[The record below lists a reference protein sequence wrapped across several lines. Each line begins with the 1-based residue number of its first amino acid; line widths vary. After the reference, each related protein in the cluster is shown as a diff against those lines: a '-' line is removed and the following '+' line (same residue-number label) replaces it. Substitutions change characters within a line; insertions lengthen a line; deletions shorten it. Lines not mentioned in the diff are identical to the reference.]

1 MSFTQAAILKD
12 SIDKYHNRLT
22 TFRLRLP
29 RIILAELNTHRINS
43 KSTSSSRAIPVK
55 SNIDQVQNNPF
66 IPDQWTKNSRGMFS
80 LEVIDEFT
88 TIKDLW
94 VEASKSMCNFSSE
107 LSNYELHK
115 QYANRLLEPFMYVDT
130 IFSGTDFDN
139 FFHLRTAED
148 TQPEIRELA
157 NLMYDAYKQSIPILL
172 KHGQWHLPY
181 IDYKFIDQNTIEYS
195 VNEQVLDLDTAIK
208 VSISCCGQVSYRK
221 LDTTVEKALSIY
233 NKFVSGP
240 RIHACYDKDTEFL
253 TKTGWIKSSVYN
265 GITEIAV
272 VIPGSH
278 EIFFEKPF
286 AYNVYDDIKK
296 MVHIDGQQ
304 LDLLTTF
311 NHRHYVSKKT
321 SKGWQPFAIEIAGD
335 IHRALL
341 SRKYLKSGN
350 YNSQGVDYPI
360 DFRLLG
366 MYIGDGSESSKTVR
380 FHLKK
385 QRKIDYLYSIDP
397 LITELSQNVFV
408 LSNKC
413 GHWLSDNC
421 RNSYNDKKLPDDF
434 IDMSIEQ
441 WILLKEGLL
450 NSDGYLSRGRNMTYT
465 TTSKILAEQLQI
477 LSHLHGESC
486 SINYTYYSDYYTN
499 HKDLC
504 KLNFS
509 SRITPEVSPL
519 QNGRTNTYTI
529 KSVDYNSSVFCPTVS
544 TGLVLIRRND
554 KVVVSGNS
562 ALEHAATPFSDDEY
576 NARMDAIR
584 LVKFKL
590 GDEISN
596 FDLDK
601 FLYKRNLRG
610 WTQYRTMVAND
621 TFINKFEK

>member
-1 MSFTQAAILKD
+1 MSFTQAIILKD
-12 SIDKYHNRLT
+12 SIDKHHNRLT

-55 SNIDQVQNNPF
+55 SNIEQVQNNPF

-94 VEASKSMCNFSSE
+94 VEASKTMCYYSSE

-157 NLMYDAYKQSIPILL
+157 NLMYDAYKESIPVLL

-195 VNEQVLDLDTAIK
+195 VNGQELDLDTAIK

-240 RIHACYDKDTEFL
+240 TIH
-253 TKTGWIKSSVYN
+253 S
-265 GITEIAV
+265 
-272 VIPGSH
+272 
-278 EIFFEKPF
+278 
-286 AYNVYDDIKK
+286 
-296 MVHIDGQQ
+296 
-304 LDLLTTF
+304 
-311 NHRHYVSKKT
+311 
-321 SKGWQPFAIEIAGD
+321 
-335 IHRALL
+335 
-341 SRKYLKSGN
+341 
-350 YNSQGVDYPI
+350 
-360 DFRLLG
+360 
-366 MYIGDGSESSKTVR
+366 
-380 FHLKK
+380 
-385 QRKIDYLYSIDP
+385 
-397 LITELSQNVFV
+397 
-408 LSNKC
+408 
-413 GHWLSDNC
+413 
-421 RNSYNDKKLPDDF
+421 
-434 IDMSIEQ
+434 
-441 WILLKEGLL
+441 
-450 NSDGYLSRGRNMTYT
+450 
-465 TTSKILAEQLQI
+465 
-477 LSHLHGESC
+477 
-486 SINYTYYSDYYTN
+486 
-499 HKDLC
+499 
-504 KLNFS
+504 
-509 SRITPEVSPL
+509 
-519 QNGRTNTYTI
+519 
-529 KSVDYNSSVFCPTVS
+529 
-544 TGLVLIRRND
+544 
-554 KVVVSGNS
+554 S
-562 ALEHAATPFSDDEY
+562 ALEHAATPFSDNEY

-590 GDEISN
+590 GDEVSN